1 MVISNT
7 ILKNNKVEGLT
18 LPHFKIYCKAIV
30 IKTVCY
36 QQKKIDEQISGTEQ
50 RAQIQTSINTI
61 NWFLTEQQRHCSRAK
76 MSLEEIVLEQLDIHM
91 QQMSLD
97 TDFTPFTS
105 IISKQIINLHV
116 NHKTL
121 ELVEDNTGENLID
134 LGCGHTFLY
143 IIPEACSMKDII
155 DKLDFSNIKNFS
167 VKDNIKRIR

>member
-1 MVISNT
+1 MVISKT

-18 LPHFKIYCKAIV
+18 LPDFKIYCKAIV

-61 NWFLTEQQRHCSRAK
+61 NWFLTEQQRYCSRAK

-97 TDFTPFTS
+97 TDLTPFTS

-121 ELVEDNTGENLID
+121 ELVEHNTVENLID

-143 IIPEACSMKDII
+143 IIPKACSMKDII
-155 DKLDFSNIKNFS
+155 DQLDFTNIKNFS